1 MRKPWQTVTPE
12 ATMLWARRVY
22 WDFSK
27 KAPANAAVKQKD
39 NGDKILS
46 VTVVFNMLQYNW
58 MIAHDQ
64 QRQYDIII

>member
-1 MRKPWQTVTPE
+1 
-12 ATMLWARRVY
+12 
-22 WDFSK
+22 
-27 KAPANAAVKQKD
+27 VKQKD